1 MSGLPPPDFE
11 KTITIQV
18 TIPAGQAAN
27 SVLTAKLIDNPI
39 EGAKDSLQVPINEVW
54 LITDLYVKSAP
65 SIDCILEF
73 YKNGTK
79 KMIRTDP
86 LSTNVITYD
95 TRPGIGSAYLGYGPG
110 DILSIQ
116 AINLDKNSGT
126 AAVTVTA
133 YAKVKVYRRG

>member
-1 MSGLPPPDFE
+1 MAGLPPPDFE

-18 TIPAGQAAN
+18 TVPAGQAAN

-39 EGAKDSLQVPINEVW
+39 EGSKDSLQVPINEVW
-54 LITDLYVKSAP
+54 MITDLYVKSAP

-110 DILSIQ
+110 DILSVQ
-116 AINLDKNSGT
+116 AINLDANSGT

-133 YAKVKVYRRG
+133 YAKVKVWRRG